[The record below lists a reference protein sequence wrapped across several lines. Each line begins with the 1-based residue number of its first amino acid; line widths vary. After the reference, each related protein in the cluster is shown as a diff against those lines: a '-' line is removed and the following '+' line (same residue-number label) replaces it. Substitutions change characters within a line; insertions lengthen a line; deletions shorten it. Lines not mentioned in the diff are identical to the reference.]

1 MQYAS
6 ARKVLLKVAVAC
18 ATLMALVV
26 GATSAGAVEVRSSGK
41 LRVPEGAP
49 LFAVSTDPTMQH
61 VLDQDFRAQRRLGSA
76 ASANPVTVTVN
87 LSQHYLMPGVS
98 LEQLGPGDPMV
109 VAKLMQEAG
118 EEPPPIG
125 DTGSAQMNPYA
136 ANIVR
141 QELEPDA
148 DPMMQAYRDYQAQ
161 DQVFSTPVGPRFGPH
176 GEAGPAQ
183 LYDTIIVAQ
192 ASASNSADQ
201 VTLVAVVHPGERIRV
216 AKELLAESIVNDI
229 LH

>member
-1 MQYAS
+1 M
-6 ARKVLLKVAVAC
+6 
-18 ATLMALVV
+18 LVV
-26 GATSAGAVEVRSSGK
+26 GATSAQAVEVRSSGK

-49 LFAVSTDPTMQH
+49 LFAVSTDPAMQH
-61 VLDQDFRAQRRLGSA
+61 VLDQDFRAQRRMGSA

-87 LSQHYLMPGVS
+87 LSQHLLMPGVS
-98 LEQLGPGDPMV
+98 LGQLGPGDPMV

-125 DTGSAQMNPYA
+125 DTGSARMNPYE
-136 ANIVR
+136 ANIMH
-141 QELEPDA
+141 QELQPDA
-148 DPMMQAYRDYQAQ
+148 DPMMQAYRDYQAEN
-161 DQVFSTPVGPRFGPH
+161 QVYNTPVGPRFGPH

-183 LYDTIIVAQ
+183 LYDTIIVAR
-192 ASASNSADQ
+192 ASASNSADT
-201 VTLVAVVHPGERIRV
+201 VTLVAVVHPGEDIRV